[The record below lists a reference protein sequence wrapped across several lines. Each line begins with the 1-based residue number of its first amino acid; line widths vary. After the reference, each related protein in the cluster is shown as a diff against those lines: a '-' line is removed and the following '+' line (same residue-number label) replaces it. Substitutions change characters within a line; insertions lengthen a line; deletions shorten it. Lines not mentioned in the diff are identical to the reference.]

1 MAPTDSPPNRRPNDG
16 PAPPPYATPFLS
28 VGEAAAALG
37 TSRATLYRA
46 IKAGAFPL
54 PVLVVGR
61 RMRIARRA
69 VDRVVAGHAPGEPG
83 PDASSLP
90 SGPHGRIAPSGL
102 KRLAGSL
109 RPRRPRRAPRETG
122 SASRLQAPGR
132 GA

>member
-1 MAPTDSPPNRRPNDG
+1 MAPTDSPPDRHSNDG
-16 PAPPPYATPFLS
+16 PAPPPYAKPFLS
-28 VGEAAAALG
+28 VGEAATALG
-37 TSRATLYRA
+37 TSRSTLYRA
-46 IKAGAFPL
+46 IKAGTFPL

-69 VDRVVAGHAPGEPG
+69 VDRVVAVLAPGEPG

-102 KRLAGSL
+102 MRLTGSL
-109 RPRRPRRAPRETG
+109 HPRRAGRAPRETG
-122 SASRLQAPGR
+122 SPSRLQAPGR